1 MNQEDYRQD
10 ASVLTLARIHL
21 NELIKNNV
29 MFTEKHVNKYTVLAV
44 CSVGMSLVFRQP
56 EKKIRYGL
64 QNMVSSL
71 AV

>member
-1 MNQEDYRQD
+1 MVTVRD
-10 ASVLTLARIHL
+10 ATVCTLARIHL
-21 NELIKNNV
+21 NELIKNNF

-56 EKKIRYGL
+56 EKKIRFGL